1 MSPGFPAARPV
12 NDVTSAHHFALS
24 RRPHQARKG
33 HHVRAVRFAV
43 HARPVLLALLIGRSV
58 ATSAAQEPTPP
69 PPSTQATTPR
79 RPTPAPSIGPFLG
92 GVPSGQPVTGTLSLS
107 IADALNRALE
117 HNLGLLLTNDGM
129 DRARG
134 ARFRALS
141 ELLPNVSARM
151 SGTRQQLNLAAY
163 GFPLPAGIP
172 SIVGPFN
179 IFDARLY
186 VSQSVLDFKALN
198 DARAEEHNVAAAQ
211 FEYKSARDLVVL
223 VAVDAY
229 AQALSASARVDA
241 ARTQVDTAQALYN
254 QAVDLKQGGLVA
266 GIEVL
271 RAEVQLATDQQRIT
285 AAQTAFEKAKL
296 QLAHLVGLPIGQP
309 FTLTDPVFTPPIPE
323 MTLEQ
328 AVERAYKTRGDYQ
341 AALERVRAAEAT
353 REAARGERLP
363 VVRVTANYGE
373 LGTSTHDAHST
384 FAVGGAVD
392 VPIFQG
398 GKTRGRLLEADA
410 DLRSRRADADDL
422 KASIYYEVRAAMLD
436 LQAGTEQMQVAA
448 RARELAAMQLTQA
461 RDRFAAGVAG
471 NIEVVQAQSVVALAN
486 DQYIAAVYATNVAKG
501 ALVHSVGIAE
511 ETARQIFGG
520 F

>member
-1 MSPGFPAARPV
+1 M
-12 NDVTSAHHFALS
+12 
-24 RRPHQARKG
+24 Q
-33 HHVRAVRFAV
+33 
-43 HARPVLLALLIGRSV
+43 VLFLAGSV
-58 ATSAAQEPTPP
+58 AAAAAQEP
-69 PPSTQATTPR
+69 PPSVQTTAPPR
-79 RPTPAPSIGPFLG
+79 TTTTLAIGPFRG
-92 GVPSGQPVTGTLSLS
+92 GVPSTQPVTGTLSLS

-117 HNLGLLLTNDGM
+117 HNLGLLLSSDGI

-134 ARFRALS
+134 VRLRALS
-141 ELLPNVSARM
+141 DLLPNVTTRISE
-151 SGTRQQLNLAAY
+151 TRQRLNLAAY

-179 IFDARLY
+179 VFDARLY
-186 VSQSVLDFKALN
+186 LSQSVLDFKALN
-198 DARAEEHNVAAAQ
+198 DARAEAHNVNAAR
-211 FEYKSARDLVVL
+211 FEYKTARDLVVL
-223 VAVDAY
+223 IAVDAY

-241 ARTQVDTAQALYN
+241 ARSQFDTAQALYN
-254 QAVDLKQGGLVA
+254 QAVDLKQGGLIA

-285 AAQTAFEKAKL
+285 AAQNTFEKAKL
-296 QLAHLVGLPIGQP
+296 QLARLIGLPIGQA
-309 FTLTDPVFTPPIPE
+309 FTLADPVLTRPIPE

-341 AALERVRAAEAT
+341 AALERVHAAEAT
-353 REAARGERLP
+353 RDAARSERLP

-373 LGTSTHDAHST
+373 LGTSITDAHGT
-384 FAVGGAVD
+384 FALGGTVD

-398 GKTRGRLLEADA
+398 GKTRGRLLESDA

-422 KASIYYEVRAAMLD
+422 KASIYYEVRTAMLD
-436 LQAGTEQMQVAA
+436 LQAGTEQMEVAS
-448 RARELAAMQLTQA
+448 RARDLAAAQLTQA

-486 DQYIAAVYATNVAKG
+486 DQYIAAVYATNLAKG
-501 ALVHSVGIAE
+501 AVVYSVGIAE
-511 ETARQIFGG
+511 DTARQIFGG

>member
-1 MSPGFPAARPV
+1 M
-12 NDVTSAHHFALS
+12 
-24 RRPHQARKG
+24 
-33 HHVRAVRFAV
+33 
-43 HARPVLLALLIGRSV
+43 LALFFGASI
-58 ATSAAQEPTPP
+58 AAAAQQPVP
-69 PPSTQATTPR
+69 PPSTQTNTPP
-79 RPTPAPSIGPFLG
+79 RPTAAPSIGPFRG
-92 GVPSGQPVTGTLSLS
+92 GVPSASPVTGTLSLS

-117 HNLGLLLTNDGM
+117 HNLGLLLSSDGV

-134 ARFRALS
+134 ARLRALS
-141 ELLPNVSARM
+141 DLLPNVTTRISE
-151 SGTRQQLNLAAY
+151 TRQQLNLAAY

-179 IFDARLY
+179 VFDARLY
-186 VSQSVLDFKALN
+186 LSQPVLDFKALN
-198 DARAEEHNVAAAQ
+198 DARAEAHNVAAARY
-211 FEYKSARDLVVL
+211 EYKTARDLVVL
-223 VAVDAY
+223 LAVDAY
-229 AQALSASARVDA
+229 AQALSAAARVDA

-271 RAEVQLATDQQRIT
+271 RADVQLATDQQRIT

-296 QLAHLVGLPIGQP
+296 QLARLIGLPIGQP
-309 FTLTDPVFTPPIPE
+309 FTLADPVFTRPIPE

-328 AVERAYKTRGDYQ
+328 AVDRAYKTRGDYQ
-341 AALERVRAAEAT
+341 AALERVRAAEAA
-353 REAARGERLP
+353 REAAIGERLP

-373 LGTSTHDAHST
+373 LGTSIRDSHST
-384 FAVGGAVD
+384 FAIGGAVD

-398 GKTRGRLLEADA
+398 GKTRGRLLESDA
-410 DLRSRRADADDL
+410 DLRSRRADAEDL
-422 KASIYYEVRAAMLD
+422 RASIYYEVRTAMLD

-448 RARELAAMQLTQA
+448 RARELADAQLIQA

-486 DQYIAAVYATNVAKG
+486 DQYIAAVYATNLAKG
-501 ALVHSVGIAE
+501 AVVYAVGIAE

>member
-1 MSPGFPAARPV
+1 
-12 NDVTSAHHFALS
+12 
-24 RRPHQARKG
+24 
-33 HHVRAVRFAV
+33 VRAVF
-43 HARPVLLALLIGRSV
+43 PVVLALFVGGSV
-58 ATSAAQEPTPP
+58 AASAAQEQSPPPATQTTTPP
-69 PPSTQATTPR
+69 
-79 RPTPAPSIGPFLG
+79 RPTTAPSIGPFLG
-92 GVPSGQPVTGTLSLS
+92 GVPSAQPATGTLSLS

-117 HNLGLLLTNDGM
+117 HNLGLLLSSDGV

-134 ARFRALS
+134 ARLRALS
-141 ELLPNVSARM
+141 DLLPNVTTRISE
-151 SGTRQQLNLAAY
+151 TRQQLNLAAY

-186 VSQSVLDFKALN
+186 LSQSVLDFKALN
-198 DARAEEHNVAAAQ
+198 DARAEAHNVAAAR
-211 FEYKSARDLVVL
+211 FEYKTARDLVVL
-223 VAVDAY
+223 IAVDAY

-241 ARTQVDTAQALYN
+241 ARSQVDTSQALYN
-254 QAVDLKQGGLVA
+254 QAVDLKQGGLIA

-285 AAQTAFEKAKL
+285 AAQTTFEKAKL
-296 QLAHLVGLPIGQP
+296 QLARLIGLPIGQP
-309 FTLTDPVFTPPIPE
+309 FTLADPVFTRPIPE

-373 LGTSTHDAHST
+373 LGTSITDSHST

-398 GKTRGRLLEADA
+398 GKTRGRLLESES

-422 KASIYYEVRAAMLD
+422 KASIYYQVRTAMLD

-448 RARELAAMQLTQA
+448 RARELADAQLTQA

-486 DQYIAAVYATNVAKG
+486 DQYIAAVYATNLAKG
-501 ALVHSVGIAE
+501 AVVYSVGIAE

>member
-1 MSPGFPAARPV
+1 M
-12 NDVTSAHHFALS
+12 
-24 RRPHQARKG
+24 
-33 HHVRAVRFAV
+33 
-43 HARPVLLALLIGRSV
+43 LALFLGGSV
-58 ATSAAQEPTPP
+58 VAAAQEQGPPSAQTNTPP
-69 PPSTQATTPR
+69 
-79 RPTPAPSIGPFLG
+79 RPMPAPSIGPFRG
-92 GVPSGQPVTGTLSLS
+92 GVPSGSPVSGTLSLS

-117 HNLGLLLTNDGM
+117 HNLGLLLSSDSI

-134 ARFRALS
+134 ARLRALS
-141 ELLPNVSARM
+141 DLLPNVTTRISE
-151 SGTRQQLNLAAY
+151 TRQQLNLAAY

-179 IFDARLY
+179 VFDARLY
-186 VSQSVLDFKALN
+186 LSQSVLDFKTLN
-198 DARAEEHNVAAAQ
+198 DARAEAHNVAAARY
-211 FEYKSARDLVVL
+211 EYKTARDLVVL
-223 VAVDAY
+223 LAVDAY

-254 QAVDLKQGGLVA
+254 QAVNLKQGGLVA

-271 RAEVQLATDQQRIT
+271 RADVQLATDQQRVT

-296 QLAHLVGLPIGQP
+296 QLARLIGLPIGQP
-309 FTLTDPVFTPPIPE
+309 FTLADPVFTKPIPE

-328 AVERAYKTRGDYQ
+328 AVDRAYKTRGDYQ
-341 AALERVRAAEAT
+341 AALERVRAAEAA
-353 REAARGERLP
+353 REAALGERLP

-373 LGTSTHDAHST
+373 LGTSIRDAHGT
-384 FAVGGAVD
+384 FAIGGAVD

-398 GKTRGRLLEADA
+398 GKTRGRLLESDA

-422 KASIYYEVRAAMLD
+422 KASIYYEVRTAMLD

-448 RARELAAMQLTQA
+448 RARELADAQLIQA

-486 DQYIAAVYATNVAKG
+486 DQYIAAVYATNLAKG
-501 ALVHSVGIAE
+501 AVVYSVGIAE